1 MKTLMAAWAAIGLT
15 VGDPPVTD
23 VSVVPSDG
31 RTEIVVEVDGTVDYR
46 DFTMEGPDRLVLDL
60 EGARKGL
67 PADHFEDL
75 NLGGVEA
82 ITARQHGDET
92 VRLTFELEGPQGYS
106 VVTEDGFVRISLENP
121 GGAFEPWTAS
131 MHGGDGPERLADPED
146 TPSPEDAPPPEEAQ
160 PAQDVEAAASEA
172 VHPAGQGN
180 PDPEQVLR
188 EEAEQLAAEVEEPEE
203 ARISVSF
210 SQTPMEEVLFAFS
223 EYSDRSIVPGSGIDG
238 TVSADI
244 RDQPWDIALLAILE
258 SHGLAAREMEPGII
272 RVDDMSSMSDRE
284 DVEPLYT
291 RTFRVSYAEADELSG
306 SVESLL
312 SDRGEVEVNESTN
325 SLVVTDISR
334 VLDSVDELIGSLDL
348 RTPQITISAEIV
360 FVSRTELSELGVSYD
375 LKDSQGSQLRGGAPN
390 LADLDGD
397 GELQQTDDD
406 VISLGGNSIA
416 ALGNAEHDVLSP
428 SLSVVTSL
436 IMGRHTL
443 VSFIDALEQMQLSD
457 VQARPQ
463 VSVLDNQTA
472 EILVGER
479 TPIRVIDAG
488 TPGEFQAAQATVDIE
503 ETGIMLEV
511 TPHVTAGD
519 LILMNLRAERSSVD
533 ELPEADLG
541 FVFRTQEAETRV
553 LVRDGETV
561 ALGGLTV
568 TELLETRSGIPL
580 LKDLPVLGRFFSM
593 TSEETEQQD
602 LMILVTP
609 NIDRSLEDIESGE
622 IEHGGS

>member
-1 MKTLMAAWAAIGLT
+1 MNALMAAWAAVGLMA
-15 VGDPPVTD
+15 GDPPVTD
-23 VSVVPSDG
+23 LSIVPSDG
-31 RTEIVVEVDGTVDYR
+31 RTEIVVEVDGQVDYR
-46 DFTMEGPDRLVLDL
+46 DFTMEGPDRIVLDL

-67 PADHFEDL
+67 PAERFDDL
-75 NLGGVEA
+75 HMGGVVA

-92 VRLTFELEGPQGYS
+92 VRVTFELEEALGYS
-106 VVTEDGFVRISLENP
+106 VLADEGFVRISLENP
-121 GGAFEPWTAS
+121 GGGFEPWTAS
-131 MHGGDGPERLADPED
+131 LHGGDQEQRLAAEEPDSEA
-146 TPSPEDAPPPEEAQ
+146 PS
-160 PAQDVEAAASEA
+160 EAASTTR
-172 VHPAGQGN
+172 PAGQGN
-180 PDPEQVLR
+180 PDPEKVLR
-188 EEAEQLAAEVEEPEE
+188 EEAEEMMEEAEDRDA

-223 EYSDRSIVPGSGIDG
+223 EYSNRSIVPGSGVSG

-258 SHGLAAREMEPGII
+258 SHGLAAREMDPGII
-272 RVDDMSSMSDRE
+272 RVDDMDSMADRE
-284 DVEPLYT
+284 QVEPLYT
-291 RTFRVSYAEADELSG
+291 RTFRVSYAEADELQN

-312 SDRGEVEVNESTN
+312 SDRGQVEVSGSTN

-348 RTPQITISAEIV
+348 QTPQITISAEIV
-360 FVSRTELSELGVSYD
+360 FVSRTELSELGVTYD
-375 LKDSQGSQLRGGAPN
+375 LKDSRGSQLRGAAPN

-397 GELQQTDDD
+397 GELQQTNQD
-406 VISLGGNSIA
+406 VIALGGNSIA
-416 ALGNAEHDVLSP
+416 ALGNAEQDVMTP

-436 IMGRHTL
+436 LMGRHTL
-443 VSFIDALEQMQLSD
+443 VTFIDALEQLQLSD
-457 VQARPQ
+457 VQAKPQ

-472 EILVGER
+472 QILVGER
-479 TPIRVIDAG
+479 TPLRVIDAG
-488 TPGEFQAAQATVDIE
+488 TPGEFQAAQATVELE

-519 LILMNLRAERSSVD
+519 LILMNLQAERSSVD
-533 ELPEADLG
+533 PLPEADLG

-568 TELLETRSGIPL
+568 TELQETRSGIPL
-580 LKDLPVLGRFFSM
+580 LMNLPVLGRFFSV
-593 TSEETEQQD
+593 TSEEKEQQD

-609 NIDRSLEDIESGE
+609 HIDRSLEGMNGE
-622 IEHGGS
+622 LDHQGPGR